1 MDTHGSPPV
10 TQPDGDALN
19 ADIAA
24 RTDVYFNR
32 TRRIVERFGDQR
44 VTYAVFLRRPVIAA
58 PRLMLDWLQAAAA
71 ARGTRFDIEL
81 THEEAT
87 WVGAGEPLVY
97 VSGPFSHLADLETI
111 LLQKTGAACVAA
123 HHAYQMALALPN
135 VPFLA
140 MDARHCAGAEM
151 QQLMAY
157 AAGIGS
163 QAAQREGARGFIG
176 NANDGTA
183 HFFGAPAGFGTMPHA
198 LIGYAGSTLRAAQM
212 FHTTFPDTPL
222 TVLVDYFG
230 RELTDALE
238 VCVHFPQLA
247 ASGLLS
253 VRLDTHGG
261 RFLEGL
267 DPAESYAVLER
278 HAPGAIRRYRS
289 DAELRALVGTGVSA
303 AAIWRMREVLDAAGF
318 TAVKIVASSGFNVE
332 KCRVMADAHAPID
345 LVGTGSFIPDH
356 WSETY
361 ATADIVEYDGEPRVK
376 TGREFLL
383 RQKPTP

>member
-1 MDTHGSPPV
+1 MDQHSA
-10 TQPDGDALN
+10 GDALN
-19 ADIAA
+19 QDIAA

-32 TRRIVERFGDQR
+32 TRAVVERFGDSR

-58 PRLMLDWLQAAAA
+58 ARLALDWLRAVAQV
-71 ARGTRFDIEL
+71 RGAEFEIVE
-81 THEEAT
+81 THPEGQ

-97 VSGPFSHLADLETI
+97 ISGRFTELADLETI

-123 HHAYQMALALPN
+123 HHAYQMAMALPA

-151 QQLMAY
+151 QELMAY
-157 AAGIGS
+157 AASVGS
-163 QAAQREGARGFIG
+163 RAAQKEGAKGFIG

-183 HFFGAPAGFGTMPHA
+183 HFFGARHGYGTMPHA
-198 LIGYAGSTLRAAQM
+198 LIGYAGSTLRAAEM
-212 FHTTFPDTPL
+212 FRETFPDMPL

-230 RELTDALE
+230 REIGDALE
-238 VCVHFPQLA
+238 VCARFPELA
-247 ASGLLS
+247 AAGRLS

-267 DPAESYAVLER
+267 DPAKSYAVLER
-278 HAPGAIRRYRS
+278 NAPGAIRRYRS

-303 AAIWRMREVLDAAGF
+303 AAIWRMREELDAAGCKS
-318 TAVKIVASSGFNVE
+318 VKIVASSGFNVE

-345 LVGTGSFIPDH
+345 VVGTGSFIPDH
-356 WSETY
+356 WGETY
-361 ATADIVEYDGEPRVK
+361 ATADIVEYDGNKRVK
-376 TGREFLL
+376 IGREFLL
-383 RQKPTP
+383 RSK